1 MKTKEFNLKNESVG
15 EIELSDAI
23 FGAEVTEGLLQVRT
37 GSWRPGNASVR
48 IRYRGAWFYV
58 DDSDLPSKSTF
69 SFLTQLLAL
78 QSGEVKSSAPVLTI
92 PIGG

>member
-1 MKTKEFNLKNESVG
+1 MHGATMQQICSYWT
-15 EIELSDAI
+15 ELRGPRFRMNNYD
-23 FGAEVTEGLLQVRT
+23 
-37 GSWRPGNASVR
+37 
-48 IRYRGAWFYV
+48 RYRGAWFYV
-58 DDSDLPSKSTF
+58 DDSALPSKSTF